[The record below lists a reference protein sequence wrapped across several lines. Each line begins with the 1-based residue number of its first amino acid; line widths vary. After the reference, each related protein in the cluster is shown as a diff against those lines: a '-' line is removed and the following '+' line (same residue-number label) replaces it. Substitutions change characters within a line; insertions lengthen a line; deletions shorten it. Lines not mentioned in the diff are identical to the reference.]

1 MKKHIIAALLITA
14 LIGVAADTGATKP
27 NKAPVKVA
35 VNVDAL
41 KKELIEVKK
50 ENDVLRELLAR
61 ANEKI
66 GKSPTKINDQ
76 INNLSHE
83 LKVKK
88 YHADKMK
95 FFDKNKNGTLEWPSE
110 IGTRF
115 GPTAKQMI
123 EFWAVHPSPWGNPT
137 RLRGNRSK

>member
-50 ENDVLRELLAR
+50 ENKVLKSLLEKAKKEIQKLEGRKSARNDLSLDVAKRR
-61 ANEKI
+61 AALMEK
-66 GKSPTKINDQ
+66 
-76 INNLSHE
+76 
-83 LKVKK
+83 
-88 YHADKMK
+88 
-95 FFDKNKNGTLEWPSE
+95 FDKNKNGKLEAN
-110 IGTRF
+110 GR
-115 GPTAKQMI
+115 
-123 EFWAVHPSPWGNPT
+123 PT
-137 RLRGNRSK
+137 RKQLTEFFRSSRKK